1 MNLSKK
7 AEELYQ
13 EMLEPL
19 MIAIN
24 YDAQMSFGK
33 FYEKDE
39 LFRMAVALHLY
50 AINQGKV
57 ISIDP
62 ETKLLI
68 IK

>member
-24 YDAQMSFGK
+24 FDAQMSFGK

-39 LFRMAVALHLY
+39 LFRMAVSLHLY
-50 AINQGKV
+50 AISQGKT
-57 ISIDP
+57 ITIDT
-62 ETKLLI
+62 ESNLLT